1 MIIYRLNQSEMKKYI
16 ELGTLDVKI
25 GPFSRILDVETSS
38 LRFVIYAIA
47 SFGFES
53 SFESLPVLL
62 HDQIPSQSIRN
73 EKYIELGTLNVK
85 IRPFLKNLG

>member
-38 LRFVIYAIA
+38 LNLVTYKIAI
-47 SFGFES
+47 F
-53 SFESLPVLL
+53 
-62 HDQIPSQSIRN
+62 R
-73 EKYIELGTLNVK
+73 LG
-85 IRPFLKNLG
+85 I

>member
-38 LRFVIYAIA
+38 LRFIIYAIA
-47 SFGFES
+47 TFSALNLILS
-53 SFESLPVLL
+53 HLL
-62 HDQIPSQSIRN
+62 CSHMIIYHLNQS
-73 EKYIELGTLNVK
+73 EMKK
-85 IRPFLKNLG
+85 